1 MIVDCAV
8 YENGVRRGGVLSLVQ
23 AFEAGRPADAFVWIG
38 LHEPTEEEFA
48 AVRKELLLHDLA
60 VEDAIKAH
68 QRPKLEVYDD
78 TVFLVLKT
86 AWYKEDVEEI
96 ELGEILVFIGDG
108 FIVTV
113 RHGPASDLAE
123 VRKKLEANPA
133 FLRLGPGAVLHAIL
147 DRVVD
152 GYGPVVLGL
161 ENDIGEVEAEVFSG
175 ERKNPVERIY
185 FLKRESITFHQ
196 AVGPLLPAVDRLARA
211 EFPTIHEEIR
221 PYFRDI
227 HDHLLRIADQLV
239 SFRDLLTSVLEANMT
254 QVNVRQNEDMRKIS
268 AWVAILAVPTMI
280 AGVYG
285 MNFKHMPEL
294 EMKYGYF
301 VILGV
306 MVTVCS
312 LLHRLFRKAGWL

>member
-1 MIVDCAV
+1 MD
-8 YENGVRRGGVLSLVQ
+8 GVRRGGVLSLEE
-23 AFEAGRPADAFVWIG
+23 AFAAGRPADAFVWIG
-38 LHEPTEEEFA
+38 LHEPTGEEFA
-48 AVRKELLLHDLA
+48 AVRQEFSLHDLA

-78 TVFLVLKT
+78 TVFVVLKT

-96 ELGEILVFIGDG
+96 ELSEILLFISDG

-113 RHGPASDLAE
+113 RHSPASGLAD
-123 VRKKLEANPA
+123 VRKKLETNPE
-133 FLRLGPGAVLHAIL
+133 FLRLGPGAVLYAIL

-152 GYGPVVLGL
+152 DYRPVILGL
-161 ENDIGEVEAEVFSG
+161 ENDIAEVESEVFSG
-175 ERKNPVERIY
+175 ERKNPAERIY
-185 FLKRESITFHQ
+185 FLKRESIVFHQ
-196 AVGPLLPAVDRLARA
+196 AVTPLLPAVDRLARA
-211 EFPTIHEEIR
+211 SLPMIRDELR

-227 HDHLLRIADQLV
+227 HDHLLRVADQLV
-239 SFRDLLTSVLEANMT
+239 SFRDLLNSVLEANLT

-301 VILGV
+301 VVLAV
-306 MVTVCS
+306 MVSICG